1 MKTTFFFA
9 AACVLSSAIHAAE
22 WIAGSYKQPVE
33 SDEAAF
39 FALARNNWGGTLKRV
54 IISLVILVFL

>member
-33 SDEAAF
+33 SDESAF
-39 FALARNNWGGTLKRV
+39 FAPARNDVVERKFKTRDVENL
-54 IISLVILVFL
+54 